1 MRACARVLAGAA
13 AIVLVQTSSSAQSA
27 GDVFA
32 GKTITIVV
40 GYDAGGGYDQY
51 ARLFA
56 NHASSHIPG
65 RSALVVRN
73 MPGAGSLRSANF
85 LFNVAPKDGTTIGTF
100 GQNLPMHQATGGA
113 NVEYDSVSFN
123 WLGNFSSEINVVTVW
138 HTTRINSIQDVMK
151 RELTVGATAPNSTS
165 FLFPTIMNNILGTK
179 FKIIVG
185 YPGGQSIP
193 LAMER
198 GEVGGRGSESWSAL
212 LSLRRDWLKEGKV
225 KVLVQIG
232 LQRHPGIPDVP
243 LMSDLAK
250 TEEDKRVLELLSSST
265 AIGRPLV
272 APPSVSSSVVA
283 VLRQAFDRT
292 VRDPAFVAEAERAG
306 LELES
311 TSGEELQKIVTQ
323 IMSTPK
329 HIIAN
334 AQKAQTSG
342 EIIQLKK

>member
-1 MRACARVLAGAA
+1 MQRCARFLVAPA
-13 AIVLVQTSSSAQSA
+13 AIVLVQTSLSAQTP
-27 GDVFA
+27 GDVFS
-32 GKTITIVV
+32 GKTIAIVV

-56 NHASSHIPG
+56 NHASSHVPG
-65 RSALVVRN
+65 RPALVVRN
-73 MPGAGSLRSANF
+73 MPGAGSLRAANF

-113 NVEYDSVSFN
+113 NVEYDSPRFN

-138 HTTRINSIQDVMK
+138 HTTGINSIQDVMT

-165 FLFPTIMNNILGTK
+165 FLFPTIMNNVLGTK

-212 LSLRRDWLKEGKV
+212 SSLRKDWLKEGKV

-232 LQRHPGIPDVP
+232 LQRHPGLPDVP

-250 TEEDKRVLELLSSST
+250 TEEDRKVLELLSSST

-272 APPSVSSSVVA
+272 APPGVSGPVVA
-283 VLRQAFDRT
+283 VLRQGFDRA

-306 LELES
+306 LELEPA
-311 TSGEELQKIVTQ
+311 SGEELQKIVAQ
-323 IMSTPK
+323 IMGTPK

-334 AQKAQTSG
+334 AQEAQKSG
-342 EIIQLKK
+342 QITQLKK